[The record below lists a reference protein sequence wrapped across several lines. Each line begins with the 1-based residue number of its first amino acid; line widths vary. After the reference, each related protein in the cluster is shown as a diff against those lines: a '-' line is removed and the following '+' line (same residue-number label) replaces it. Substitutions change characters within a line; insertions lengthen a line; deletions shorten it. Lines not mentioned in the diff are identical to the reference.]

1 MTALRRLGALLIVC
15 VLATAVHA
23 KDEAP
28 PAAAAAAAPDK
39 AADKPL
45 IQIAILL
52 DTSGSM
58 NGLINQARTQL
69 WTIVN
74 EFARSKQG
82 GQTPRLEVA
91 LYEYGKSE
99 LPASEGYIRQILP
112 LTEDLDKI
120 SEQLFKLTTNGG
132 DEYCGQ
138 VIQAATKGLSWSQSP
153 RVYKAIFIAGNEP
166 FTQGSVDYKLSC
178 RDAIAK
184 GIIVNTI
191 HCGTEAEGKNTGWP
205 DGAKLADG
213 QALNIDQD
221 RAVVAIQ
228 APQDEEIVRLSTELN
243 ATYIAYGRAG
253 AESQVRQQQQDALA
267 AAPSAAAAGAN
278 VERSLS
284 KAQAVYKNANWD
296 LVDAAKENKVK
307 LEEIDAKDLPENMKK
322 MTPAERKAYVAEQ
335 AKKREALQKQIN
347 DLGAQRDKY
356 VAEKRREAAA
366 GGPETLDAAILKA
379 VREQMA
385 KKEFE
390 VAEK

>member
-1 MTALRRLGALLIVC
+1 MTAFRRLGALLVVC
-15 VLATAVHA
+15 VLATAVSA
-23 KDEAP
+23 KELAP
-28 PAAAAAAAPDK
+28 PAPAAPDK
-39 AADKPL
+39 TTADKPL

-82 GQTPRLEVA
+82 GHTPRLEVA

-120 SEQLFKLTTNGG
+120 SEQLFALTTNGG

-138 VIQAATKGLSWSQSP
+138 VIQAATKGLSWSANP

-191 HCGTEAEGKNTGWP
+191 HCGTESEGKTTGWP

-213 QALNIDQD
+213 QALNIDQN
-221 RAVVAIQ
+221 RAVVAIK

-243 ATYIAYGRAG
+243 TTYIAYGRAG
-253 AESQVRQQQQDALA
+253 AESQVRQQAQDALA

-284 KAQAVYKNANWD
+284 KAQSVYKNSTWD

-307 LEEIDAKDLPENMKK
+307 LEEVDAKDLPENMKK
-322 MTPAERKAYVAEQ
+322 MSSDERKAYVAEQ
-335 AKKREALQKQIN
+335 AKKRETLQKQIN

-356 VAEKRREAAA
+356 VAEKRREEAA
-366 GGPETLDAAILKA
+366 GGPDTLDAAMLKA
-379 VREQMA
+379 VREQME